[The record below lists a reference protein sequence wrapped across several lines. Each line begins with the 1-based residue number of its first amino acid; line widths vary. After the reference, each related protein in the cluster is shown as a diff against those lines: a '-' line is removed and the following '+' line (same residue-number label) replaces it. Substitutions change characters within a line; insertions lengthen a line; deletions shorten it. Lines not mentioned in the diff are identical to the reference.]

1 MHHVTW
7 SGQPWSSVIRP
18 QRGCAPASPK
28 GGAGSRR
35 MEIALRSVSAGASCS
50 APHGARMPR
59 LSTRGMFLHLPLLL
73 FRLRGLSVEEAR
85 VHSGAGQLRGDALC
99 HKRPPSHSGGSFQ
112 LGVQIQTQVTG
123 RPGKAQRAVPSLGAA
138 TLHTW
143 PPSCRSSCC
152 AQSGPWGPGGQGCRE
167 RGSCPVPACVATH
180 NHVHTQWIP
189 PSPEPRT
196 GLPKLTWSRSGQV
209 SGSRP
214 PALTWT
220 TAAASSRPPM
230 STRAPTPG
238 PETQPE
244 NQISPLPCVPG
255 YQEQDSESLL
265 PQGLPG
271 SPSPTPCCVGMKTGG
286 GPWDDGS

>member
-1 MHHVTW
+1 MELRDPPTTGMCTGFPQGRGW
-7 SGQPWSSVIRP
+7 ISEDGNTSEIR
-18 QRGCAPASPK
+18 
-28 GGAGSRR
+28 
-35 MEIALRSVSAGASCS
+35 SAGAWRS

-59 LSTRGMFLHLPLLL
+59 LSTGGMLLHLPLLL

-85 VHSGAGQLRGDALC
+85 VHSRAGQWRGDALC
-99 HKRPPSHSGGSFQ
+99 HMRPPSHSGGSFR
-112 LGVQIQTQVTG
+112 LGEQIQTQATG
-123 RPGKAQRAVPSLGAA
+123 QPGKAQRQPRLWGLRPCTRGPLPAGLPAAPSRAV
-138 TLHTW
+138 
-143 PPSCRSSCC
+143 
-152 AQSGPWGPGGQGCRE
+152 GPGGQGCRE
-167 RGSCPVPACVATH
+167 RGSRPVPACVATH

-196 GLPKLTWSRSGQV
+196 GLPKLTWSRPGQV

-220 TAAASSRPPM
+220 PAAAPI

-244 NQISPLPCVPG
+244 NQISPLPCVPE

-265 PQGLPG
+265 PQGLLG
-271 SPSPTPCCVGMKTGG
+271 SPSPTPCCVGMETGRG
-286 GPWDDGS
+286 AWDDGS